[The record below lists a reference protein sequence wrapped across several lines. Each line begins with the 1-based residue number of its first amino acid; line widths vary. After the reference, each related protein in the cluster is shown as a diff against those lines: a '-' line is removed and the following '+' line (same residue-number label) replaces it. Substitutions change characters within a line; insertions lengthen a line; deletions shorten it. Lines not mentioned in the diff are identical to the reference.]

1 MAFILCCTKRGNL
14 RKVMGAGHCF
24 KIEHDSALG
33 AALHKTRKE
42 GGPYVTVDALP
53 QFQRPDTV
61 GPFKHLKLHE
71 SPDSLHPLLN
81 CGKEWIFRTIFSTGQ
96 EVISEGTGATFQS
109 FQTRLRL
116 NKLGFFDII
125 THVSACKNNEC
136 FSFNVVNHFALVPE
150 GDRHIGD
157 DMNIMSVKEAA
168 EDFRKD
174 MRWAMKTVNGGDSRF
189 SVRRTPE
196 FKADDFYGAMS
207 TRQPM
212 VDRRMPPPRFPGEAM
227 GIVLDRGFYG

>member
-14 RKVMGAGHCF
+14 RKVMGTGHCF

-33 AALHKTRKE
+33 AALHKTRNE

-71 SPDSLHPLLN
+71 TPGSLHPLLN

-96 EVISEGTGATFQS
+96 EVISENTGATFQS

-116 NKLGFFDII
+116 NSLGFFDII
-125 THVSACKNNEC
+125 THVSACKNN
-136 FSFNVVNHFALVPE
+136 
-150 GDRHIGD
+150 
-157 DMNIMSVKEAA
+157 
-168 EDFRKD
+168 
-174 MRWAMKTVNGGDSRF
+174 
-189 SVRRTPE
+189 
-196 FKADDFYGAMS
+196 
-207 TRQPM
+207 
-212 VDRRMPPPRFPGEAM
+212 
-227 GIVLDRGFYG
+227 